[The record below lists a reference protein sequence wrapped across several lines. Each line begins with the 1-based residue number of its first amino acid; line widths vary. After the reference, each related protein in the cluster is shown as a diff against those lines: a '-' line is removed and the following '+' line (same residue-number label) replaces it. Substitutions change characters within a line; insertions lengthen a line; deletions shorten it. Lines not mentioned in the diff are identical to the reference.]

1 MHSGH
6 FVRLRKVWVCGPPK
20 MNETF
25 DRAFDMVLPKYQVP
39 DDKSVTMEVAGEL
52 RPWQIDIL

>member
-1 MHSGH
+1 
-6 FVRLRKVWVCGPPK
+6 